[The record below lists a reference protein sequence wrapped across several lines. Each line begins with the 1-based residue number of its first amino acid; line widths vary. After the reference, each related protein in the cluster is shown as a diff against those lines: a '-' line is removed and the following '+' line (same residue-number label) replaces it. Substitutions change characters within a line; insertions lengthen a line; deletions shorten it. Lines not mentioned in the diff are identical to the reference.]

1 MKPHPAQDKPELDGP
16 ELQAN
21 WSYWGLTMP
30 TTVTCFEANG
40 TKANVYESKPSR
52 GVKPAKD
59 MEITNIKPF

>member
-1 MKPHPAQDKPELDGP
+1 MKPHPAASPDMNAP

-21 WSYWGLTMP
+21 WSYWGLTVP
-30 TTVTCFEANG
+30 TTLTCFDPTG
-40 TKANVYESKPSR
+40 TKATVYETKPSR